1 MRYDGATKT
10 IKAVQRRGCTM
21 VSLKDIAAACG
32 VSVAT
37 VSKALN
43 NQSDISEARRAQIR
57 KTANEMGYLPNMAAR
72 ALKTKATHDI
82 GVLFADGHRS
92 GLTHPFFSE
101 VLEGLRVRAESQ
113 GYDITFINMQL
124 QKRKVTYL
132 EHCKYRNVDGVVI
145 ACVDFTQPEVLE
157 LVNSSIPVVTIDHVF
172 DRCATISSNNQ
183 KGIQELVRY
192 AVSLGHKR
200 IAYIHGKSSS
210 VTDDRIAGFFG
221 TMEEAGLEVPEEY
234 VMEVA
239 YLDDEA
245 AGEATRKLLA
255 LRRRPTCILYP
266 DDYSCI
272 GGMNVIRDAGLSIPE
287 DISVAGYDGVTIG
300 RLLSPKLTTYSQ
312 NMRGL
317 GEAAASK
324 VIELIEKPRTTLKDN
339 TVLDGYLVKGE
350 TLGTVN

>member
-1 MRYDGATKT
+1 MRYDELTKT
-10 IKAVQRRGCTM
+10 IKGVRRRGCTM

-124 QKRKVTYL
+124 QKKKVTYL

-192 AVSLGHKR
+192 AASLGHKR

-221 TMEEAGLEVPEEY
+221 TMEEEY

-255 LRRRPTCILYP
+255 LKRRPTCILYP

-324 VIELIEKPRTTLKDN
+324 IIELIEKPRTTLKDN

>member
-1 MRYDGATKT
+1 
-10 IKAVQRRGCTM
+10 M
-21 VSLKDIAAACG
+21 VSLKDIAEACG

-43 NQSDISEARRAQIR
+43 NQSDISEARRSQIR
-57 KTANEMGYLPNMAAR
+57 RKADEMGYLPNMAAR

-82 GVLFADGHRS
+82 GVLFADDHQS

-113 GYDITFINMQL
+113 GYDITFINMKL
-124 QKRKVTYL
+124 QDRKATYL
-132 EHCKYRNVDGVVI
+132 EHCRYRNVDGVVI
-145 ACVDFTQPEVLE
+145 ACVDFSQPEVLE

-172 DRCATISSNNQ
+172 DRCATISSNNLR
-183 KGIQELVRY
+183 GIQELVRY
-192 AVSLGHKR
+192 AVTLGHER

-210 VTDDRIAGFFG
+210 VTDDRLAGFFG
-221 TMEEAGLEVPEEY
+221 TMEEFGLTVPEEY
-234 VMEVA
+234 LEEID

-245 AGEATRKLLA
+245 AAEVTRKILG

-266 DDYSCI
+266 DDYTCI
-272 GGMNVIRDAGLSIPE
+272 GGMNVIRSAGLSVPE
-287 DISVAGYDGVTIG
+287 DISVAGYDGVTVG
-300 RLLSPKLTTYSQ
+300 RLISPKLTTYSQ

-324 VIELIEKPRTTLKDN
+324 IIELIEKPRTTLKDN
-339 TVLDGYLVKGE
+339 TVLEGQLVKGE
-350 TLGTVN
+350 TVIAVR